1 MLKATRTKKT
11 QQKSARDGAVSH
23 SRMEKRARN
32 GATAGQRMEWIQGAL
47 EDAKARDITVLDVRK
62 ISDFT
67 DYMVIAT
74 GTSNRHA
81 QSTADKV
88 VDALREHGSRAV
100 GVEGGKIG
108 DWVLIDFGDVVVHV
122 MREETRDFYN
132 LEKLWSDAKHIEP
145 RAAKPARARKKKA

>member
-1 MLKATRTKKT
+1 M
-11 QQKSARDGAVSH
+11 
-23 SRMEKRARN
+23 
-32 GATAGQRMEWIQGAL
+32 QRWIQGVL
-47 EDAKARDITVLDVRK
+47 DDAKTRDISVLDMRK

-74 GTSNRHA
+74 GTSNRHV

-88 VDALREHGSRAV
+88 VDALREHGMRTV

-122 MREETRDFYN
+122 MREEIRDFYN
-132 LEKLWSDAKHIEP
+132 LEKLWSDARRVKTIVP
-145 RAAKPARARKKKA
+145 GKSARMSMPTEKSKMARQ